1 MFKLFSL
8 SVLLSLFLFA
18 NEQNS
23 INKGQTYYKYILK
36 PLLGYDGLVFTK
48 KYTKKEW
55 EELFEADAHNF
66 VELFGKES
74 QELNTFLH
82 SDKFKTIINDV
93 KSFALYYAKDSTA
106 SPHCE

>member
-18 NEQNS
+18 HEQNS

-36 PLLGYDGLVFTK
+36 PLLGYDGLVFSK
-48 KYTKKEW
+48 KYTQKEW
-55 EELFEADAHNF
+55 EVLFENEAKEF
-66 VELFGKES
+66 ILLFGQES
-74 QELNTFLH
+74 QEVNAFLH
-82 SDKFKTIINDV
+82 TPKFKSIANDV
-93 KSFALYYAKDSTA
+93 KSFAIYYAKDSTV